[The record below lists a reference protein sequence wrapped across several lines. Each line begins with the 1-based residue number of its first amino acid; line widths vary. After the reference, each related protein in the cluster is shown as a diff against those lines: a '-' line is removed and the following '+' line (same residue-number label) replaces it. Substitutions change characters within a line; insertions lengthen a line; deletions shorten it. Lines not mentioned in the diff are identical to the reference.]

1 MKKFFLILFL
11 LVILN
16 IPVLVLAADTRQCPG
31 TEASLGF
38 IAPLFNFK
46 VCNLNELALFTVNL
60 LLSVIAVISVLFV
73 VIGGFK
79 YVTSNGNEEAAS
91 KGRQTITNAIIGL
104 VIAMLSYTIIRV
116 SVNTFSNS
124 FNPSAS
130 SSSAENPSQA
140 SNPAEPGAGTGSS
153 KAAYSNLVSGVLLSA
168 KADGSM
174 IVNASGSAKDIEAT
188 CPNFTGAQV
197 KGSAIVTH
205 SVLGVSNTQLFDAKP
220 EVVDDMALNGDN
232 FSTVLN
238 WAASFSEPLIRD
250 GETDSNVVVHLEFDP
265 GAGCSVIKID
275 KTFSSQEA
283 MASSF

>member
-11 LVILN
+11 LAIFN
-16 IPVLVLAADTRQCPG
+16 IPVLALAADTRQCPG

-46 VCNLNELALFTVNL
+46 VCNLNELALYAVNL

-73 VIGGFK
+73 VIGGFI

-124 FNPSAS
+124 FNSSAS
-130 SSSAENPSQA
+130 SASATNADQA
-140 SNPAEPGAGTGSS
+140 NQSTDTAGGTGTSQ
-153 KAAYSNLVSGVLLSA
+153 AAYSNLVSGVLLTA
-168 KADGSM
+168 KADGTL
-174 IVNASGSAKDIEAT
+174 IVNTSGSAKDIEAT
-188 CPNFTGAQV
+188 CPTFTGAKV
-197 KGSAIVTH
+197 KGSALVTH
-205 SVLGVSNTQLFDAKP
+205 SVLDGRNTSLFDAKP
-220 EVVDDMALNGDN
+220 EIVDDMLVNGGN
-232 FSTVLN
+232 FSAVLN
-238 WAASFSEPLIRD
+238 WAASFSEPLIRN
-250 GETDSNVVVHLEFDP
+250 GETDSNVVVHLEYDP

-275 KTFSSQEA
+275 KTFSSAE
-283 MASSF
+283 SIGPGF

>member
-1 MKKFFLILFL
+1 MTIAAM
-11 LVILN
+11 
-16 IPVLVLAADTRQCPG
+16 PMLASAQIDPQCPG
-31 TEASLGF
+31 TEQSLGLL
-38 IAPLFNFK
+38 APLFHTK
-46 VCNLNELALFTVNL
+46 ICSLNELALYTVNL

-73 VIGGFK
+73 VIGGFR

-124 FNPSAS
+124 FNQSAS
-130 SSSAENPSQA
+130 SASATDPNQA
-140 SNPAEPGAGTGSS
+140 SNAAEQGAGSDSS
-153 KAAYSNLVSGVLLSA
+153 KAAYSNLVSGILLMA

-174 IVNASGSAKDIEAT
+174 IVNASGSTKDIEAT

-197 KGSAIVTH
+197 KGSALVTH
-205 SVLGVSNTQLFDAKP
+205 SVLVPPSTTLYDVKP
-220 EVVDDMALNGDN
+220 EIVDDMLVNGGN

-238 WAASFSEPLIRD
+238 WAASFSEPLIRG
-250 GETDSNVVVHLEFDP
+250 GETDSNVVVHLEYDP

-275 KTFSSQEA
+275 KTFGSQEA
-283 MASSF
+283 MASGGF